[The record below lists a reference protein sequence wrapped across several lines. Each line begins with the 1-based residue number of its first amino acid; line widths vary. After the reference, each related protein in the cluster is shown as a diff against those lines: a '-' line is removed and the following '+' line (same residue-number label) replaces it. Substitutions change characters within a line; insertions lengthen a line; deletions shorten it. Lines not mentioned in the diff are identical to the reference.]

1 MRCVTP
7 AKDAPA
13 PLDARRPERTDG
25 RPAPELRATATA
37 PVSASHDALGG
48 SPLDPRL
55 TFASFVIGRS
65 NTLAHAA
72 ARQVAEGRRGDRVM
86 FNPLYIHAGV
96 GLGKTHLLQA
106 VTWAGNSG
114 SERKVLY
121 LTAEK
126 FMYGFVAALKTQTA
140 LAFKEAL
147 RGIDVLVIDDLQFL
161 QGKSTQAEFCH
172 TLNALID
179 AGRQVV
185 IAADRPPSDLESLD
199 DRVRSRLAG
208 GLVVEMGSLGEELR
222 LGILKSRVAAAR
234 AHHATF
240 DVPAPV
246 LDYLARTITHN
257 GRDLEGAVNR
267 LLAHSKLN
275 AQPVTLEMAERE
287 VRDLI
292 RPQEPKRIKIEDI
305 QRVVARQ
312 YNVSRSDLL
321 SSRRTANV
329 VRPRQVAM
337 YLAKT
342 LTLRSL
348 PEIGRRF
355 GGRDHTT
362 VLHAVRKI
370 EALVAK
376 DVALV
381 RRGRSRSSASCRSNA
396 RTGSSPPCGT
406 GWPVAAAADR
416 GAAGHFCRKR
426 GERPRRFPCAGGHP
440 RHLAVPPRVWSNP
453 ASIRLFGFQMP
464 RRCLS
469 GRPAFPSL
477 GSGGYCNEGHGRTRA
492 TAEIAGPR
500 PSRGRAPQHHSDPR
514 QRAVPRRKRPA
525 VAESHRPRPRGD
537 RNAGGGNRD
546 RRLDHRAGA
555 HVLRHRAQTARR
567 LADRAGRRRRPRGA
581 GDPRR
586 PLALHAADPAGKRF
600 PGSRRR
606 RHDAFVHAGR
616 RRPEAADRPHAVR
629 DLDRRDAL
637 LPQRHL
643 SARAGTRQGRD
654 PARGRDRRPSAGAGR
669 SAVAEGRGRHAGR
682 DRAAQDRRRSAAAD
696 RGQ

>member
-1 MRCVTP
+1 MTNMEQDRWSRVKGRLRSSVGEDVYTSWFARMDLESVAPESVRLSVPTRFLKSWIQAHYAERVLSCFQAEMPEVHKIDLTVRSAARCTTP
-7 AKDAPA
+7 VAKELPA
-13 PLDARRPERTDG
+13 VLEGRREMRTDG
-25 RPAPELRATATA
+25 RPAPELRSTAIA
-37 PVSASHDALGG
+37 PVSANHDALGG

-72 ARQVAEGRRGDRVM
+72 ARQVAEGRRGDPVM

-114 SERKVLY
+114 NERKVLY

-222 LGILKSRVAAAR
+222 LGILRSRAAAAR
-234 AHHATF
+234 AHHTGF
-240 DVPAPV
+240 DVPSPV
-246 LDYLARTITHN
+246 LGFIAKTITHN
-257 GRDLEGAVNR
+257 GRDLEGAINR

-292 RPQEPKRIKIEDI
+292 RPQDPKRVKIEDI
-305 QRVVARQ
+305 RRVVARQ
-312 YNVSRSDLL
+312 YNVSRADLL

-370 EALVAK
+370 EALVSK
-376 DVALV
+376 DAALSEEV
-381 RRGRSRSSASCRSNA
+381 ESL
-396 RTGSSPPCGT
+396 
-406 GWPVAAAADR
+406 
-416 GAAGHFCRKR
+416 KR
-426 GERPRRFPCAGGHP
+426 QLQE
-440 RHLAVPPRVWSNP
+440 
-453 ASIRLFGFQMP
+453 
-464 RRCLS
+464 
-469 GRPAFPSL
+469 
-477 GSGGYCNEGHGRTRA
+477 
-492 TAEIAGPR
+492 
-500 PSRGRAPQHHSDPR
+500 
-514 QRAVPRRKRPA
+514 
-525 VAESHRPRPRGD
+525 
-537 RNAGGGNRD
+537 
-546 RRLDHRAGA
+546 
-555 HVLRHRAQTARR
+555 
-567 LADRAGRRRRPRGA
+567 
-581 GDPRR
+581 
-586 PLALHAADPAGKRF
+586 
-600 PGSRRR
+600 
-606 RHDAFVHAGR
+606 
-616 RRPEAADRPHAVR
+616 
-629 DLDRRDAL
+629 
-637 LPQRHL
+637 
-643 SARAGTRQGRD
+643 
-654 PARGRDRRPSAGAGR
+654 
-669 SAVAEGRGRHAGR
+669 
-682 DRAAQDRRRSAAAD
+682 
-696 RGQ
+696 

>member
-1 MRCVTP
+1 MSNIEQDRWSRVKGRLRSSVGEDVYSSWFARMDLESVHDESVHLSVPTRFLKSWIQAHYAERVLSCWQAEMPQVHRVDVTVRTAMRVAAP
-7 AKDAPA
+7 AKEAPA
-13 PLDARRPERTDG
+13 PVEPRRSEGRDG
-25 RPAPELRATATA
+25 KTPELRATAIA
-37 PVSASHDALGG
+37 PVSASHEALGG

-55 TFASFVIGRS
+55 TFGSFVIGRS

-72 ARQVAEGRRGDRVM
+72 ARQVAEGRRGDSVM

-114 SERKVLY
+114 TERKVLY

-161 QGKSTQAEFCH
+161 QGKTTQAEFCH

-199 DRVRSRLAG
+199 ERVRSRLAG
-208 GLVVEMGSLGEELR
+208 GLVVEMGSLGEDLR

-275 AQPVTLEMAERE
+275 ATPVTLEMAERE
-287 VRDLI
+287 VRDLV

-370 EALVAK
+370 EALVGK
-376 DVALV
+376 DVALQDEV
-381 RRGRSRSSASCRSNA
+381 ESL
-396 RTGSSPPCGT
+396 
-406 GWPVAAAADR
+406 
-416 GAAGHFCRKR
+416 KR
-426 GERPRRFPCAGGHP
+426 QLQE
-440 RHLAVPPRVWSNP
+440 
-453 ASIRLFGFQMP
+453 
-464 RRCLS
+464 
-469 GRPAFPSL
+469 
-477 GSGGYCNEGHGRTRA
+477 
-492 TAEIAGPR
+492 
-500 PSRGRAPQHHSDPR
+500 
-514 QRAVPRRKRPA
+514 
-525 VAESHRPRPRGD
+525 
-537 RNAGGGNRD
+537 
-546 RRLDHRAGA
+546 
-555 HVLRHRAQTARR
+555 
-567 LADRAGRRRRPRGA
+567 
-581 GDPRR
+581 
-586 PLALHAADPAGKRF
+586 
-600 PGSRRR
+600 
-606 RHDAFVHAGR
+606 
-616 RRPEAADRPHAVR
+616 
-629 DLDRRDAL
+629 
-637 LPQRHL
+637 
-643 SARAGTRQGRD
+643 
-654 PARGRDRRPSAGAGR
+654 
-669 SAVAEGRGRHAGR
+669 
-682 DRAAQDRRRSAAAD
+682 
-696 RGQ
+696 

>member
-1 MRCVTP
+1 MPNSDQDRWTRVKGRLRTAVGEDVYTSWFARMDLDGVHDDSVRLTVPTRFLKSWIQSHYTDRVLACWQAEVPNVARVDLAVRGAMRAASPVREAAAT
-7 AKDAPA
+7 AETAT
-13 PLDARRPERTDG
+13 ERQTDV
-25 RPAPELRATATA
+25 RATVPAA
-37 PVSASHDALGG
+37 NSHDALGG

-55 TFASFVIGRS
+55 SFASFVIGRA

-72 ARQVAEGRRGDRVM
+72 AKQVAEGRRGDPVM
-86 FNPLYIHAGV
+86 FNPLYIHGGV

-114 SERKVLY
+114 LERKVLY

-161 QGKSTQAEFCH
+161 QGKSTQSEFCH

-199 DRVRSRLAG
+199 ERVRSRLAG
-208 GLVVEMGSLGEELR
+208 GLVVEMGSLGEDLR

-234 AHHATF
+234 AHHAGF
-240 DVPAPV
+240 EVPANV

-275 AQPVTLEMAERE
+275 ATAVTLEMAERE

-292 RPQEPKRIKIEDI
+292 RPQEPRRIKIEDI

-337 YLAKT
+337 YLAKIM
-342 LTLRSL
+342 TLRSL

-370 EALVAK
+370 EALVGK
-376 DVALV
+376 
-381 RRGRSRSSASCRSNA
+381 
-396 RTGSSPPCGT
+396 
-406 GWPVAAAADR
+406 
-416 GAAGHFCRKR
+416 
-426 GERPRRFPCAGGHP
+426 E
-440 RHLAVPPRVWSNP
+440 
-453 ASIRLFGFQMP
+453 
-464 RRCLS
+464 
-469 GRPAFPSL
+469 PSL
-477 GSGGYCNEGHGRTRA
+477 ADEVEA
-492 TAEIAGPR
+492 IK
-500 PSRGRAPQHHSDPR
+500 R
-514 QRAVPRRKRPA
+514 Q
-525 VAESHRPRPRGD
+525 
-537 RNAGGGNRD
+537 
-546 RRLDHRAGA
+546 
-555 HVLRHRAQTARR
+555 
-567 LADRAGRRRRPRGA
+567 
-581 GDPRR
+581 
-586 PLALHAADPAGKRF
+586 LH
-600 PGSRRR
+600 
-606 RHDAFVHAGR
+606 
-616 RRPEAADRPHAVR
+616 E
-629 DLDRRDAL
+629 
-637 LPQRHL
+637 
-643 SARAGTRQGRD
+643 
-654 PARGRDRRPSAGAGR
+654 
-669 SAVAEGRGRHAGR
+669 
-682 DRAAQDRRRSAAAD
+682 
-696 RGQ
+696 